1 MCELLDME
9 MKKVNRD
16 ARLDRATLGEGDV
29 LSGGPSHL
37 SSRSAARILHVRER
51 GGCSHCFPHG
61 PETTNATAG
70 KRTRS
75 WKSKRTTQYKPK

>member
-1 MCELLDME
+1 M
-9 MKKVNRD
+9 KVNRD
-16 ARLDRATLGEGDV
+16 ARLDRATAGDGDP

-61 PETTNATAG
+61 FETTNATES

-75 WKSKRTTQYKPK
+75 WKSKRKTQYRPQ